1 LEGRESS
8 FRTLTESETERS
20 RLARE
25 MTRLVAAVSG
35 LVALFCVL
43 GHCQAQQQP
52 NYRAALTNS
61 LLYFEGQRSGRLP
74 PDQRVQWRGDS
85 ALADGRDHG
94 VSGCKHAFPSSS

>member
-1 LEGRESS
+1 LFGRERARAEHS
-8 FRTLTESETERS
+8 ESETERS

-25 MTRLVAAVSG
+25 MTRLVVAVSG

-74 PDQRVQWRGDS
+74 PDPNFLYFSPFLEKNSR
-85 ALADGRDHG
+85 LYL
-94 VSGCKHAFPSSS
+94 KKF

>member
-1 LEGRESS
+1 
-8 FRTLTESETERS
+8 
-20 RLARE
+20 
-25 MTRLVAAVSG
+25 MTRLVVAVSG

-74 PDQRVQWRGDS
+74 PDPNFLYFSPFLEKNSR
-85 ALADGRDHG
+85 LYL
-94 VSGCKHAFPSSS
+94 KKF